1 MLIKTEI
8 IKVLNMNFSLETGL
22 LITMLVFFILFG
34 LLLVT
39 MTYQTRKLKQALLH
53 QKQQQDDLV
62 IRLEERHKYEIQ
74 HQQNILQQILHRFKE
89 QQESQHQFQ
98 HQFDQHQIQQLK
110 ALYESLQKGFQEIR
124 QENLGALKLSSEN
137 MTQSVD
143 KLNQNTEKYLKEI
156 SGQVEKRLTE
166 GFEKTSAV
174 FTDIVKRLALIDEA
188 QKKITELS
196 SEVVS
201 LQQILSDKRSR
212 GVFGEIQ
219 LYALIRNVLPERNFA
234 IQPTLSNGKRP
245 DCMLYLPEPTG
256 NIAIDAK
263 FPLEHYHQLTQHD
276 LPKSQYQQAER
287 LFKESIQKHIQDI
300 AQKYII
306 PGETA
311 EGAVMFLPAEAV
323 FAEIHAR
330 HPDLIE
336 SAHRLKVWIVS
347 PTTLMAILTTARAV
361 LKDIETQKQVH
372 IIQKHLIK
380 LGEDF
385 FRFQERIEKLSKHI
399 NLAHQD
405 VEQVQTSSQK
415 IMSRFHKIE
424 KAEFTS
430 DLLEADAET
439 M

>member
-1 MLIKTEI
+1 MFNIDFTLEI
-8 IKVLNMNFSLETGL
+8 GL
-22 LITMLVFFILFG
+22 LITILTFIILFG
-34 LLLVT
+34 LFLI
-39 MTYQTRKLKQALLH
+39 KLKHALSQQNL
-53 QKQQQDDLV
+53 QKEALA
-62 IRLEERHKYEIQ
+62 IRLEEQHKYEIQ
-74 HQQNILQQILHRFKE
+74 HQQNMLHQILHCFKE
-89 QQESQHQFQ
+89 QEQSQHKFQ

-110 ALYESLQKGFQEIR
+110 TLYESLQKGFH
-124 QENLGALKLSSEN
+124 
-137 MTQSVD
+137 
-143 KLNQNTEKYLKEI
+143 EI
-156 SGQVEKRLTE
+156 SGQVEKRLCE
-166 GFEKTSAV
+166 GFEKTNLV

-188 QKKITELS
+188 QKKITALS

-201 LQQILSDKRSR
+201 LQEIFSDKRSR

-219 LYALIRNVLPERNFA
+219 LYDLIRNVLPERNFA

-245 DCMLYLPEPTG
+245 DCMLYLPEPTS

-263 FPLEHYHQLTQHD
+263 FPLEHFHQLTQHN
-276 LPKSQYQQAER
+276 LPENQYPQAER

-306 PGETA
+306 PGETS
-311 EGAVMFLPAEAV
+311 EGAVMFIPAEAV

-330 HPDLIE
+330 HPDLVE

-385 FRFQERIEKLSKHI
+385 CRFQERVEKLSKHI
-399 NLAHQD
+399 NLVHQD
-405 VEQVQTSSQK
+405 VEQVHTSSQK

-424 KAEFTS
+424 QAEFSS
-430 DLLEADAET
+430 DLLEPT
-439 M
+439 QSKV